1 MGHGR
6 SGWEFTNAAIL
17 DQKRSEIIDALGKK
31 IGNKLIKKSRA
42 LFWDAAHETR
52 VACSISKRY
61 TKGSYPYW
69 YAYHPEWNEF
79 LKDGKDGYFVLGCMD
94 LDVAF
99 AIPFKVIS
107 ANLDALNT
115 TTTSEK
121 TYWHIHLVED
131 ENSSYAMLHPHRG
144 TQLPMEP
151 FKFSI
156 KQIGV

>member
-1 MGHGR
+1 M
-6 SGWEFTNAAIL
+6 
-17 DQKRSEIIDALGKK
+17 
-31 IGNKLIKKSRA
+31 
-42 LFWDAAHETR
+42 FWDAAHETR

-115 TTTSEK
+115 TTTSKK